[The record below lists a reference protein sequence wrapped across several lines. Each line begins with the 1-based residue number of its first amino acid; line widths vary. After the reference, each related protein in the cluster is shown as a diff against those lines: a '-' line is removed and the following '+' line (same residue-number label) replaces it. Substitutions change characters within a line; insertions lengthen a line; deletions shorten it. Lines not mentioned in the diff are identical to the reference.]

1 PTAFSRL
8 TFPDSATH
16 RRALNRVLTEAGKD
30 WAAAAEHVP
39 HLGSNA
45 ADTHQLLLDMLALHP
60 TSAEYHQRYAQS
72 IDDLFNRENLGGL
85 GSTVLSVVDGLGLPG
100 PVRALLTRFGA
111 AQDPDLL
118 RRLFV
123 DFPQPLLAP

>member
-1 PTAFSRL
+1 PAAVAATRDFFLAHVSGRGPLPAVKIGRQPYGILPTTVFSRL
-8 TFPDSATH
+8 TFPESAAH

-45 ADTHQLLLDMLALHP
+45 ADTHQLLLDLLALHP

-72 IDDLFNRENLGGL
+72 IEDLFNRENLGGL
-85 GSTVLSVVDGLGLPG
+85 GSTVLS
-100 PVRALLTRFGA
+100 
-111 AQDPDLL
+111 
-118 RRLFV
+118 
-123 DFPQPLLAP
+123 